1 MRTTRFLGS
10 ASLAM
15 AFAIA
20 APAYA
25 QTTTE
30 VAPGSV
36 TAADESCI
44 DDNGN
49 GVCDGDEGAIVVTG
63 SRIAR
68 PNLTS
73 GVPIAT
79 VQGEAL
85 VESGRVSIGDTL
97 NELPQLRSTLGQ
109 QNSTRFLGTA
119 GLNLLDLRGLGPSRT
134 LVLLNGRRHVGSD
147 ILYNGVSPDTNTF
160 PSDLLERVDVVTGAN
175 SAVYGSDALAG
186 VVNFILK
193 RNYEGIQVRGQAGI
207 SRYNDAG
214 SYFISGTAGQNFADG
229 RGNIA
234 INLEYARQNDYYGG
248 QRPFIRTTSGFRTVD
263 RDPAGTPNGSDGVPD
278 TIFFRDLRSATYSNT
293 GLIRFGTVGSNVSVG
308 SPLVNGGRD
317 TLGGYYTLPYV
328 FARDGTLI
336 PVTGLR
342 VGLAGSDSFI
352 GGNGENFATG
362 NQIQLSPELDR
373 YSANVIGRFEFSPA
387 FEVFAEGKY
396 SRTDVYGS
404 GGSGPAF
411 ISGTTLG
418 DIREQYRLDNPFLTD
433 SARIT
438 ITNLLRANGTNVTPA
453 TRFRVFESFADLGA
467 RNEEFKRETWRSV
480 LGVRGTFNT
489 DWRYELS
496 ANYGEF
502 TERNRIGGNL
512 NVQRFLLANDAVRD
526 PATGNIVCRSQIDPA
541 ARIPYNGD
549 TDSARAAAL
558 LAADVAACVPVNVF
572 GGNFTDAQRAY
583 LLQDTEAR
591 GKITQ
596 FDVTGF
602 VSGDLGGL
610 FELPGGPVAF
620 SVGAEYR
627 RETNFYVQD
636 PIVEAGYTFYNSI
649 PTFTSPAFEVKEAF
663 GEIRI
668 PLLANLPLAQELT
681 ISGAGR
687 VSDYTFGG
695 TVYSYNGIVEW
706 SPFSAL
712 KLRAAYGRGVRAPN
726 LGELFTPFGQNYAP
740 GFTDPCSARFI
751 SLGTANRAANCAA
764 AGIPTSYDFAYSQSL
779 EFRSGGN
786 QLLTPETSD
795 SWTFGGVFR
804 PTEWIPGFS
813 LSVDYFDITVNNAI
827 SGLSAQAIVN
837 QCYDQPSLD
846 NQFCALFQ
854 RAGASGGPNGEAPY
868 QIIEGSLV
876 SGGINFAGFRRRGVD
891 VELAYARDIPGL
903 GRFATRALYT
913 RTLQNDS
920 FTNPTN
926 PEFITRSLKALG
938 DPEDEFLWNSTLKM
952 GRVTLGYDLRFVGE
966 QLNVGYTSI
975 FELNGQPAQNLDASE
990 TLYYPAVFYHNVRLG
1005 LDVTEKL
1012 NMYVGVNNLTDVDP
1026 PLGSSGIGAGSGIY
1040 DNRGRYV
1047 YLGFRANF

>member
-1 MRTTRFLGS
+1 MRTTRFIGG
-10 ASLAM
+10 ASLAI

-25 QTTTE
+25 QTTE
-30 VAPGSV
+30 VATPGSV
-36 TAADESCI
+36 TASTDTCL
-44 DDNGN
+44 DDNAN
-49 GVCDGDEGAIVVTG
+49 GVCDADEGAIVVTG

-73 GVPIAT
+73 SVPIAT

-97 NELPQLRSTLGQ
+97 NELPQLRTTLGQ

-147 ILYNGVSPDTNTF
+147 VLFNGVSPDTNTF
-160 PSDLLERVDVVTGAN
+160 PSDLLERVDIVTGAN

-193 RNYEGIQVRGQAGI
+193 RNFEGLQLRGQAGI

-214 SYFISGTAGQNFADG
+214 SYFLSGTAGQNFADG
-229 RGNIA
+229 RGNVA
-234 INLEYARQNDYYGG
+234 INVEYARQNDYYGG
-248 QRPFIRTTSGFRTVD
+248 ERPFIRTTSGFRTVD
-263 RDPAGTPNGSDGVPD
+263 RDPVGTPNGSDGIPD
-278 TIFFRDLRSATYSNT
+278 SIFFRDLRSATYSST
-293 GLIRFGTVGSNVSVG
+293 GLIRFGGVTTGTA
-308 SPLVNGGRD
+308 LVNGGRD
-317 TLGGYYTLPYV
+317 PLGSFYTLPYV
-328 FARDGTLI
+328 FATDGTLV
-336 PVTGLR
+336 PLTGTR

-352 GGNGENFATG
+352 GGNGDNFATG

-373 YSANVIGRFEFSPA
+373 YSVNALGRFEFSPA
-387 FEVFAEGKY
+387 FEVFAEAKY
-396 SRTDVYGS
+396 SRTDVYGTGS
-404 GGSGPAF
+404 SGPAF
-411 ISGTTLG
+411 ISGLTLG
-418 DIREQYRLDNPFLTD
+418 DPREQYRLDNPFLTD

-438 ITNLLRANGTNVTPA
+438 ITNLLRANGQTVTGA
-453 TRFRVFESFADLGA
+453 TRFRVFESFAGLGA
-467 RNEEFKRETWRSV
+467 RNEEFNRETYRGV

-526 PATGNIVCRSQIDPA
+526 PATGSIVCRSQIDPA

-549 TDSARAAAL
+549 PDATRAAAL

-572 GGNFTDAQRAY
+572 GGQFTDAQRAY

-602 VSGDLGGL
+602 VAGDLGGL
-610 FELPGGPVAF
+610 FELPGGPIAF

-636 PIVEAGYTFYNSI
+636 PLVENFYTFYNSI
-649 PTFTSPAFEVKEAF
+649 PTFTSPAFEVREAF

-668 PLLANLPLAQELT
+668 PLLANMPLAQELT
-681 ISGAGR
+681 LSAAGR
-687 VSDYTFGG
+687 VSDYTYGG
-695 TVYSYNGIVEW
+695 TVYSYNGAVEW
-706 SPFSAL
+706 SPFSFL
-712 KLRAAYGRGVRAPN
+712 KLRGAYGRGVRAPN
-726 LGELFTPFGQNYAP
+726 LLELFTPLGQNFA
-740 GFTDPCSARFI
+740 TVQDPCSARNLA
-751 SLGTANRAANCAA
+751 LGTANRVANCAA
-764 AGIPTSYDFAYSQSL
+764 AGIPSTYDFVYTSSL

-786 QLLTPETSD
+786 ATLTPETSD

-804 PTEWIPGFS
+804 PTELIPGFS
-813 LSVDYFDITVNNAI
+813 LSVDYYDIKVNNAI
-827 SGLSAQAIVN
+827 SGLSAQQILN

-846 NQFCALFQ
+846 NQYCALFQ
-854 RAGASGGPNGEAPY
+854 RAGAGGGPNGEIPF
-868 QIIEGSLV
+868 QVLEGSLI

-891 VELAYARDIPGL
+891 VELAYTRNFEGL

-920 FTNPTN
+920 FTDPTN
-926 PEFITRSLKALG
+926 PEFITRSLKLLG
-938 DPEDEFLWNSTLKM
+938 DPEDEFVWNSTLEV
-952 GRVTLGYDLRFVGE
+952 GRLTFGYDLRFVGE
-966 QLNVGYTSI
+966 QLNVAYTSI
-975 FELNGQPAQNLDASE
+975 FPLNGQPAQNVDASE

-1005 LDVTEKL
+1005 VDVTDQL
-1012 NMYVGVNNLTDVDP
+1012 NLYVGVNNLTDVEP
-1026 PLGSSGIGAGSGIY
+1026 PLGVSGIGGGSGIY

-1047 YLGFRANF
+1047 YLGFRARL